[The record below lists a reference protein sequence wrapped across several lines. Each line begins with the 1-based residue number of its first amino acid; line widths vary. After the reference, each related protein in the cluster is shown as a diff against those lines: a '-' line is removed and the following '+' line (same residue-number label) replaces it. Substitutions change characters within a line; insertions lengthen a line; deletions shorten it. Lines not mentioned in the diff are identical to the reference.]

1 MKKKLLLIL
10 LPTLLLVGCDNKS
23 NGTEKSPIPSPD
35 SQVVEDSATP
45 NSTSLEKTLAEEDY
59 AVKRNFK
66 FDGSVTLETEEKVTF
81 TGKIYDDGFYI
92 ETKERGEKISHEFYF
107 KDDDNPY
114 WVSFNKDDG
123 KYYYGPF
130 VTIETLP
137 DFLNLFDFEKTI
149 NENTWKYDHSDK
161 VENQTYD
168 YFKGEYIFPLY
179 LFRNITNPVLK
190 FKESKLSSISG
201 TLNNIT
207 EDDLSG
213 QIEYNILEV
222 GNQEMGHE
230 LPTLIP
236 NAAVKD

>member
-23 NGTEKSPIPSPD
+23 NSTEKSPVPSPD
-35 SQVVEDSATP
+35 SQIAEDSAKQ
-45 NSTSLEKTLAEEDY
+45 NSTSKEQKLADEDY

-66 FDGSVTLETEEKVTF
+66 FDGSITLETDEKVTF
-81 TGKIYDDGFYI
+81 SGKIYDDGFYI
-92 ETKERGEKISHEFYF
+92 EAIERDEKITQEFYF

-114 WVSFNKDDG
+114 LVGFNEDDG
-123 KYYYGPF
+123 KYYYGTF
-130 VTIETLP
+130 AISEALP

-149 NENTWKYDHSDK
+149 NENTWEYDRTDK

-168 YFKGEYIFPLY
+168 YFKGENIFPLY
-179 LFRNITNPVLK
+179 LFGDVTNPVLK

-201 TLNNIT
+201 TLNNIS

-230 LPTLIP
+230 LPTLLP
-236 NAAVKD
+236 NAGVKD